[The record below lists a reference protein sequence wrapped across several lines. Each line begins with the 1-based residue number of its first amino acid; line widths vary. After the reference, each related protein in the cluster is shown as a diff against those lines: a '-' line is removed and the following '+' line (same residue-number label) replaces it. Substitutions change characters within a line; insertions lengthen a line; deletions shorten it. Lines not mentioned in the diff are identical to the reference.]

1 MSTELIDHLTSM
13 AKTTYNLQG
22 GMVAYEGGQ
31 GANYETSGSAA
42 AETDSGMR
50 DVTTTELDSWFTLGG
65 GTFFYYNLC
74 SAGTWGLSKDIS
86 YDIDAD
92 GGYSSNPA
100 DSMEAQPK
108 WGAIK

>member
-1 MSTELIDHLTSM
+1 
-13 AKTTYNLQG
+13 
-22 GMVAYEGGQ
+22 
-31 GANYETSGSAA
+31 
-42 AETDSGMR
+42 
-50 DVTTTELDSWFTLGG
+50 
-65 GTFFYYNLC
+65 LC